1 MIHQLKLR
9 VVLASLLALSFASSA
24 LAYPVPKE
32 KKSQPKQLTQSVYPH
47 AMERI
52 ATVREMYDGALPTDM
67 AVHTFRNIDRLF
79 PSRRIAAGAN
89 VLLLPRDMHSFEA
102 LSFVDRGRRFT
113 LDQYLELNKIAGLL
127 ILKDGKIK
135 AEQYRYGNT
144 EKTRWMSMSIAKS
157 VTSMLFGAALKEGKI
172 RSLDDLVSRYVPTL
186 REGAYKDV
194 RVRDVLTM
202 SSGVRWNEAYSDPR
216 SDRRRLLEAQISQK
230 PGAAMA
236 IMTSLSRVAAP
247 GARFNYNTGETQV
260 AAEVLRHALGMPL
273 SRYLSE
279 KIWSKM
285 GMEADASWWL
295 DTPDGVEIG
304 GSGVSATL
312 RDYGR
317 LGLLMLNG
325 GLVGKQVIF
334 PAGWT
339 YEASTPKRLANGEP
353 IGYGYLWW
361 PLTSAQGMRDAA
373 YTGVGI
379 HGQYLYINPRK
390 NLVIVVWGAQS
401 KPTGGAVLND
411 QAFFA
416 AVADA
421 LP

>member
-1 MIHQLKLR
+1 MFLFMFPL
-9 VVLASLLALSFASSA
+9 VFAFALLADT
-24 LAYPVPKE
+24 VPKA
-32 KKSQPKQLTQSVYPH
+32 KSVQSKAPVQALYPH

-52 ATVREMYDGALPTDM
+52 ATVREMYDGVLPTEM
-67 AVHTFRNIDRLF
+67 AVNTFRNIDRLF
-79 PSRRIAAGAN
+79 PSRRIAAGAKSIP
-89 VLLLPRDMHSFEA
+89 LPLDLQTFQSFH
-102 LSFVDRGRRFT
+102 FVDRGRRFS
-113 LDQYLELNKIAGLL
+113 LDQYVELNKVAGLL

-135 AEQYRYGNT
+135 FEQYRYGNT
-144 EKTRWMSMSIAKS
+144 DKTRWMSMSIAKS
-157 VTSMLFGAALKEGKI
+157 VTSMLFGMALKEGKI
-172 RSLDDLVSRYVPTL
+172 RSLDDVVSRYVPAL
-186 REGAYKDV
+186 REGAYKEV

-216 SDRRRLLEAQISQK
+216 SDRRRLLEAQIAQQ

-236 IMTSLSRVAAP
+236 IMRSLSRVAAT
-247 GARFNYNTGETQV
+247 GERFNYNTGETQV

-279 KIWSKM
+279 KLWSKL
-285 GMEADASWWL
+285 GMEADATWWL
-295 DTPDGVEIG
+295 DAADGTEIG

-325 GLVGKQVIF
+325 GLVGKQAVF

-339 YEASTPKRLANGEP
+339 YEASTPKTLATGEVVP
-353 IGYGYLWW
+353 YGYLWW

-411 QAFFA
+411 QAFFN
-416 AVADA
+416 AVAEM

>member
-1 MIHQLKLR
+1 MIHRLTLR
-9 VVLASLLALSFASSA
+9 PVLASLLILCFASSA
-24 LAYPVPKE
+24 LADPVPKE
-32 KKSQPKQLTQSVYPH
+32 KTSQPKLLTQSVYPH

-67 AVHTFRNIDRLF
+67 AVQTFRNIDRLF
-79 PSRRIAAGAN
+79 PSRRIAAGKN
-89 VLLLPRDMHSFEA
+89 VLPLPRDVQSFSN
-102 LSFVDRGRRFT
+102 LSFLDRGRRFT
-113 LDQYLELNKIAGLL
+113 LEQYLELNKIAGLL

-135 AEQYRYGNT
+135 AEQYRYGNN

-157 VTSMLFGAALKEGKI
+157 VTSILFGAALKEGKI
-172 RSLDDLVSRYVPTL
+172 RSLDDLVSRYVPAL
-186 REGAYKDV
+186 REGAYKEV

-202 SSGVRWNEAYSDPR
+202 SSGVQWNEAYSDPR
-216 SDRRRLLEAQISQK
+216 SDRRRLLEAQIAQK

-279 KIWSKM
+279 KIWAKM

-295 DTPDGVEIG
+295 DAPDGVEIG

-334 PAGWT
+334 PAGWA
-339 YEASTPKRLANGEP
+339 YESGTPKMLANGEM

-361 PLTSAQGMRDAA
+361 PLTSASGMRDAA

-411 QAFFA
+411 QAFFT

-421 LP
+421 FP

>member
-1 MIHQLKLR
+1 M
-9 VVLASLLALSFASSA
+9 VLGSCLFPIFFSSSLLAQS
-24 LAYPVPKE
+24 YPKE
-32 KKSQPKQLTQSVYPH
+32 KKSQPKPLTQSVYPH

-67 AVHTFRNIDRLF
+67 AVNTFRNIDRLF

-89 VLLLPRDMHSFEA
+89 VLPLPRDLQSFET

-135 AEQYRYGNT
+135 VEQYRYGNS

-172 RSLDDLVSRYVPTL
+172 RSLDDLVSRYVPAL

-202 SSGVRWNEAYSDPR
+202 SSGVQWNEAYSDPR
-216 SDRRRLLEAQISQK
+216 SDRRRLLEAQIAQK

-247 GARFNYNTGETQV
+247 GVRFNYNTGETQV

-285 GMEADASWWL
+285 GMEAEASWWL
-295 DTPDGVEIG
+295 DAPDGVEVG

-339 YEASTPKRLANGEP
+339 YQASTPKTLANGET

-373 YTGVGI
+373 YAGVGI